1 VVIASVPL
9 TDPTV
14 IVAVVVGV
22 VVGVGGSLLVGFLR
36 KRSARAQA
44 AAIVKEARREA
55 EEIRQRAEVV
65 AKEELHRRREEF
77 ENEARETRTELKLL
91 EKRLVKREDA
101 LERKAELTTKR
112 EKYIEKLERDL
123 SRREGQIAAKERE
136 LNDVLDRQKEELLR
150 LSGLSPQEARAQL
163 FERLEREYEREAA
176 ALLERKTEQARE
188 TAEQKAREILATA
201 IQRCAVE
208 HTTESVVSTIDL
220 PNDEMKGRII
230 GREGRNIRAF
240 EKATG
245 VDVIVDDTPG
255 VVVLS
260 AFDSVRREMA
270 RQAMEELVADGRI
283 HPARIEEVI
292 ERAKRKTEEN
302 ILQTGKQVLF
312 DMGVHTKNSKLAY
325 LLGRLKYRTSYGQN
339 VLQHSIEVAQLCA
352 IMAAELKLD
361 PVLAKRM
368 GLLHDIGKAVDHE
381 LEGGHPEIGALLA
394 KRMDE
399 SPDVVNAIAAHHEG
413 EPPRSVYAVL
423 VQAADA
429 ISASRPGARRET
441 LEKYIRRLE
450 RLEDVARSFDGVEN
464 CYAIQAGREVRVIVN
479 SERVDDKEAVKL
491 ARNIAKEIEQEL
503 DYPGEIRVTVIRET
517 RAVEFAR

>member
-1 VVIASVPL
+1 V
-9 TDPTV
+9 TTQ
-14 IVAVVVGV
+14 AVVGL
-22 VVGVGGSLLVGFLR
+22 VVGGGVGAGVYALIGLVR
-36 KRSARAQA
+36 KRSARTTA
-44 AAIVKEARREA
+44 ARILEAAEREA
-55 EEIRQRAEVV
+55 EDARRKSEVA

-77 ENEARETRTELKLL
+77 AEETRETRTELKLL

-101 LERKAELTTKR
+101 LERKGDGLGKR
-112 EKYIEKLERDL
+112 EKYIDGLERELSKRQENVARRERDL
-123 SRREGQIAAKERE
+123 AE
-136 LNDVLDRQKEELLR
+136 VLDKQKEALYR
-150 LSGLSPQEARAQL
+150 ITSLSPQEAREQL
-163 FERLEREYEREAA
+163 FERLERQLEREVGAVI
-176 ALLERKTEQARE
+176 ERKTQQAKD
-188 TAEQKAREILATA
+188 TAEENARVILSTA

-208 HTTESVVSTIDL
+208 HTTESVVSSIDL

-283 HPARIEEVI
+283 HPARIEEVV
-292 ERAKRKTEEN
+292 EKAKRKTEET
-302 ILQTGKQVLF
+302 IASVGKQVLF
-312 DMGVHTKNSKLAY
+312 DMNVHSKNPKLTY

-339 VLQHSIEVAQLCA
+339 VLQHSIEVAHLCS

-361 PVLAKRM
+361 ATLAKRC

-381 LEGGHPEIGALLA
+381 LEGGHPEIGALVS
-394 KRMDE
+394 KRLDE
-399 SPDVVNAIAAHHEG
+399 DPVVVNAIAAHHEG
-413 EPPRSVYAVL
+413 TDPQSIYAVL

-429 ISASRPGARRET
+429 ISAARPGARRES

-450 RLEDVARSFDGVEN
+450 RLEDVANSFDGVDN
-464 CYAIQAGREVRVIVN
+464 AYAIQAGREVRVIVN
-479 SERVDDKEAVKL
+479 SERVGDKEAAKM
-491 ARNIAKEIEQEL
+491 ARDIAKQIEQEL
-503 DYPGEIRVTVIRET
+503 NYPGEIRITLIRET
-517 RAVEFAR
+517 RVIDYAR